1 MVGASQPYLL
11 IGEAAQL
18 LGVSE
23 GTLRNWGRQG
33 KIRTHRHPINRYRL
47 YRRTDIEGVLAEIH
61 ASAHAVDTP
70 GPERRILAGG
80 ERKGT

>member
-1 MVGASQPYLL
+1 MTGTAQHYLW

-47 YRRTDIEGVLAEIH
+47 YRRADIEGLLAAIH
-61 ASAHAVDTP
+61 ASVESVGAADP
-70 GPERRILAGG
+70 YRRAPVRVG
-80 ERKGT
+80 RKGK

>member
-1 MVGASQPYLL
+1 MTGNAQHYIR

-47 YRRTDIEGVLAEIH
+47 YRRADIEGLLAAIH
-61 ASAHAVDTP
+61 ASVETAGAASPYRRTP
-70 GPERRILAGG
+70 AKVG
-80 ERKGT
+80 RKGT

>member
-1 MVGASQPYLL
+1 MIGNAQNYIR

-47 YRRTDIEGVLAEIH
+47 YRRTDIEGLLAAIH
-61 ASAHAVDTP
+61 ASVETAGAT
-70 GPERRILAGG
+70 GPYRRAPVRVG
-80 ERKGT
+80 RKGK